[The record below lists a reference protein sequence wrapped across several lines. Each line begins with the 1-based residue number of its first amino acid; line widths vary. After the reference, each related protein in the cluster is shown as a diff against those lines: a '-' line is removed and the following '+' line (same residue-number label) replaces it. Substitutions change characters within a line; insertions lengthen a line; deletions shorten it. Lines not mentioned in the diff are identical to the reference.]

1 MALLCFVNAKRQ
13 SCERNAS
20 TEKKSSRQKKE
31 LAFLVC
37 YTCTERNLGAKGK
50 AALDANPQF
59 PVSRREK
66 TGFVNSRENYC
77 PYFCILLK
85 FFKKRLERGKE
96 EIGSVRQICFPAKEI
111 ERESSRVFQRKL
123 GTKAVPKREKCCW
136 NKKMV
141 GYVKMKL
148 ELFFLSEKRWPKW
161 Q

>member
-1 MALLCFVNAKRQ
+1 MFCK
-13 SCERNAS
+13 C
-20 TEKKSSRQKKE
+20 KKSKVAKEMHLRKKNLVDKKE
-31 LAFLVC
+31 LASLVC

-50 AALDANPQF
+50 AALDAKPQF

-141 GYVKMKL
+141 GYVKRKL